1 MTSKPHMASTQ
12 LSIPEA
18 INLRHSTE
26 RGHEPS
32 ACGGHQHRMGHT
44 GRGYSDTD
52 ETDSRTVRGEDP
64 VDILRMR
71 LAKGEITED
80 DFQRLRTV
88 LESH

>member
-1 MTSKPHMASTQ
+1 M
-12 LSIPEA
+12 
-18 INLRHSTE
+18 
-26 RGHEPS
+26 
-32 ACGGHQHRMGHT
+32 

>member
-1 MTSKPHMASTQ
+1 MC
-12 LSIPEA
+12 
-18 INLRHSTE
+18 
-26 RGHEPS
+26 G
-32 ACGGHQHRMGHT
+32 CGGHQHRMGHM